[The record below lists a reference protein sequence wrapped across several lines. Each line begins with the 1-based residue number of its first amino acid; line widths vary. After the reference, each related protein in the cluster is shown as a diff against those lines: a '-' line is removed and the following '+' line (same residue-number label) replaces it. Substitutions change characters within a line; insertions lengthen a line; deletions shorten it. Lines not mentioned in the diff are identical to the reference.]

1 MSTKVFRKLK
11 LAEMGFQSK
20 NFLLF
25 GLLLHLSRSESVVQF
40 QPEQVRLSLAGEK
53 SIAYLRVLQKLKL
66 YALAIVY

>member
-1 MSTKVFRKLK
+1 MSTKVSRKLK
-11 LAEMGFQSK
+11 LAEMGFQ

-25 GLLLHLSRSESVVQF
+25 GLLLHLSRSENVVQF

>member
-11 LAEMGFQSK
+11 LVEMGFQSK

-40 QPEQVRLSLAGEK
+40 QPEQVRLSLAGE
-53 SIAYLRVLQKLKL
+53 
-66 YALAIVY
+66 